1 MSWEWILCNLKIQN
15 REDKK
20 NVKIYKTSV
29 QILFNYKEFSKM
41 IKNYDKQENQ
51 KNKSFMMIV
60 IPSQQLWL

>member
-1 MSWEWILCNLKIQN
+1 MSWEWILCNLTIQN